1 MELTYKNLTATARY
15 SEEDKAYIGRL
26 NVIGSVVSFEAE
38 TEDELQ
44 NAFEEAAEDYLDFCQ
59 MKGIDQSKKKT
70 LKDMLGNPSVEGNTV
85 MHGSIS
91 LNSQTVEYDLN
102 HIKIVNGPMI
112 AESGNQCYGIPKVER
127 VDTSDE
133 SKDAPGEFGNDEF

>member
-1 MELTYKNLTATARY
+1 MKLTYKDFTATVTY
-15 SEEDKAYIGRL
+15 SDEDHTYVGRID
-26 NVIGSVVSFEAE
+26 NIASSVSFDGDNEE
-38 TEDELQ
+38 ELQ
-44 NAFEEAAEDYLDFCQ
+44 LAFEEAVEDYIDFCQ
-59 MKGIDQSKKKT
+59 RKGIDQSKKKT

-112 AESGNQCYGIPKVER
+112 AESGNQYYGIQKVER

-133 SKDAPGEFGNDEF
+133 SNDVPGEFGNDEF